1 VREDDLVRLKA
12 MHDAAKRAM
21 TFAHGKNRADL
32 ETDLTLTLFT
42 KKALEIIGTAATK
55 TTRECK
61 KRYVDFPWSAVSGFG
76 RRTNK
81 RKGFAAGDL
90 DRMWTILTAELP
102 RLAGLLEG
110 MVARE
115 SDTDQNPE
123 GGLNGR

>member
-1 VREDDLVRLKA
+1 MREDDLVRLKA

-21 TFAHGKNRADL
+21 TFADGKSRADL
-32 ETDLTLTLFT
+32 EADLTLALFT

-55 TTRECK
+55 TTSECK
-61 KRYVDFPWSAVSGFG
+61 KRYGDFPWRTVSEFG

-81 RKGFAAGDL
+81 RKGFAVADL
-90 DRMWTILTAELP
+90 DRMWTIVTAELP

-115 SDTDQNPE
+115 SDTDQNPD
-123 GGLNGR
+123 GG